1 MLKFDNTKGELGN
14 LSKIRKPVES
24 LCVTRMIGLYKST
37 AEKKSFRF
45 VLFHYTVLGITLFAI
60 RNRLDGPLQ

>member
-37 AEKKSFRF
+37 AEKN
-45 VLFHYTVLGITLFAI
+45 HLGSSCFTILC
-60 RNRLDGPLQ
+60 